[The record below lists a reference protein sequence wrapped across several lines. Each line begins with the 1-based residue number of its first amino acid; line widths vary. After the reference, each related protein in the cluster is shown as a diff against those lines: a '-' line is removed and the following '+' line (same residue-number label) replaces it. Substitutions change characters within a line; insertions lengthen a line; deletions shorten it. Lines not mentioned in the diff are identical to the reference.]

1 MLIAQRAHCNLIVVA
16 ETPARCR
23 RYTSPRS
30 RSDAPGGG
38 HVSTAARRFGKSC
51 AESGA
56 YGFRRSAWE
65 GFAGLFIR
73 VDLCSSVAD
82 TMNRER
88 FTQLVRE
95 ALDALPQR
103 FRARIQNV
111 AVVVEDRPP
120 DEADTGEDLL
130 MGVFEGTPATE
141 KSVWDLQPG
150 PDRVVLYQKNIEA
163 VCDTDDEI
171 REEVRLTVLHELG
184 HYFGMD
190 EDQLEGV

>member
-1 MLIAQRAHCNLIVVA
+1 
-16 ETPARCR
+16 
-23 RYTSPRS
+23 
-30 RSDAPGGG
+30 
-38 HVSTAARRFGKSC
+38 
-51 AESGA
+51 
-56 YGFRRSAWE
+56 
-65 GFAGLFIR
+65 
-73 VDLCSSVAD
+73 
-82 TMNRER
+82 MNRER

-103 FRARIQNV
+103 FRARILNV

-141 KSVWDLQPG
+141 KSVWHLQPG